1 MLIQTVISQ
10 HDLEF
15 RVKFQAGLLIKTSR
29 PLGWLIGPLVFLLG
43 LTAFGIPLTIFAV
56 FQIILLS
63 IPYCIL
69 LYGTND
75 MYDYEADKLNPRKSV
90 PDTIEMETDFFP
102 FMRKVS
108 VVVAILLIAS
118 AVITLNL
125 TNIFAMG
132 LLLFFSYFYSAPP
145 LRFKERPPLDS
156 VSNGIF
162 YYYAPVLLGVS
173 YGATLLDIPVQAY
186 FITACVM
193 GIHSFSTV
201 MDYSADKQVGDR
213 TFAVMFGKRV
223 ASVFTVMVFII
234 TYIFAAFQGTIVGY
248 FLIFCAVLSG
258 IITVMPSEKLAKYF
272 LYSMGIGFGVVAV
285 FEVLRYLAIF
295 Y

>member
-1 MLIQTVISQ
+1 M
-10 HDLEF
+10 
-15 RVKFQAGLLIKTSR
+15 KFQAGLLIKTSR

-108 VVVAILLIAS
+108 VVAAILLIAS

-125 TNIFAMG
+125 TNIFAMS

-186 FITACVM
+186 FITVCVM

-234 TYIFAAFQGTIVGY
+234 TYIFAAFHGTIVGY